1 MFDKCQMFSPSYK
14 IEGRWYYD
22 EKRILSIDYNITPI
36 LSCNYI
42 TSEIEKNI

>member
-1 MFDKCQMFSPSYK
+1 MSEDSPSK
-14 IEGRWYYD
+14 EIEGWWCYD
-22 EKRILSIDYNITPI
+22 EKRIFSISYNITPI